1 MLFLMSTVKFS
12 ASARSGGLKR
22 QEEKKQFLVS
32 NLKKRNDK
40 HTHVEI

>member
-22 QEEKKQFLVS
+22 QEEKKQIFS
-32 NLKKRNDK
+32 FKSKEKK
-40 HTHVEI
+40 